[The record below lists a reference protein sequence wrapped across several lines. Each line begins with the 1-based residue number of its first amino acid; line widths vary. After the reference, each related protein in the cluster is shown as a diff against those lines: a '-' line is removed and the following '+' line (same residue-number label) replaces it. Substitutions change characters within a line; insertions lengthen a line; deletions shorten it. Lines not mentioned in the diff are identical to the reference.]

1 MRLQLRR
8 LLIADVL
15 ISNHAYTRM
24 KERAGIGKKAACRL
38 SSKAYTDG
46 VGEDDVSGRLH
57 KYIVTEST
65 AYNRPGTS
73 VKIYGEM
80 VYCFVE
86 QPKGVLLTVF
96 WVPDNLKSQ
105 ALGIQRKSKIA

>member
-1 MRLQLRR
+1 M
-8 LLIADVL
+8 ADVL

-46 VGEDDVSGRLH
+46 VGKDDVSGRLH

-65 AYNRPGTS
+65 AYNRPGRS

-86 QPKGVLLTVF
+86 QPKGVLLLTVF
-96 WVPDNLKSQ
+96 WVPNNLKSQ

>member
-1 MRLQLRR
+1 M
-8 LLIADVL
+8 ADVL

-24 KERAGIGKKAACRL
+24 KESAGIGKKAACRL

-46 VGEDDVSGRLH
+46 VGNDVSGRLH

-65 AYNRPGTS
+65 VYNRPGTS

-96 WVPDNLKSQ
+96 WVPNNLKSQ